1 MTNILFEPNQS
12 FKLFRKYLIKINE
25 VRTKKKSLV
34 KKLIIGKKTSSGRNY
49 SGRITV
55 RHRGGGVKKR
65 YRKVNFDNYKPLKI
79 GIVCSLEYDPNRTAY
94 LAAVYDIVKKEFS
107 YILAPRDL
115 NVGDIIKSGREIEP
129 SLGCSLP
136 LTRIPIGTLVYNLS
150 FAEYAS
156 AKMAR
161 SAGTS
166 SLVKEKFE
174 NLTAVSLPSGNI
186 KLISSKSFVCVGE
199 VSNGTHLFRNLGKA
213 GRSRW
218 LNRRPKVRG
227 VAMNP
232 IDHPHG
238 GGEGKKSGKA
248 KTPWGK
254 HNNRGKTSKNTN

>member
-1 MTNILFEPNQS
+1 MNIPFKKNQFS
-12 FKLFRKYLIKINE
+12 TLSQEQIIKIHE
-25 VRTKKKSLV
+25 VRTRKKP
-34 KKLIIGKKTSSGRNY
+34 LIKNLIVGKKNSSGRNH
-49 SGRITV
+49 SGQITV
-55 RHRGGGVKKR
+55 RHRGGGVKNR
-65 YRKVNFDNYKPLKI
+65 YRKVSFINQQLMQT

-94 LAAVYDIVKKEFS
+94 LASVYDTTTKNFS

-115 NVGDIIKSGREIEP
+115 AIGDIVKSGREIEP
-129 SLGCSLP
+129 NLGCSLP
-136 LTRIPIGTLVYNLS
+136 LDKIPIGTLIYNLS
-150 FAEYAS
+150 YTEYAP
-156 AKMAR
+156 AKMTR

-166 SLVKEKFE
+166 SLIKEKLE
-174 NLTAVSLPSGNI
+174 NLTLVSLPSGQT
-186 KLISSKSFVCVGE
+186 KLIPSKNLASVGE

-238 GGEGKKSGKA
+238 GGEGKKSGNA

-254 HNNRGKTSKNTN
+254 HNNKGKTGRK